1 MTPEQE
7 RKANDYANAL
17 LDRLTEAGS
26 DEDIVAIC
34 KETEKGV
41 MRLQEIGSPR
51 FHHIVNWVKYRR
63 LRFARQKEAAAR
75 EREKQNQA
83 QQDMFR

>member
-7 RKANDYANAL
+7 RKANEYANAL
-17 LDRLTEAGS
+17 LDRLTKAGS
-26 DEDIVAIC
+26 DGEIVAIC

-63 LRFARQKEAAAR
+63 LRFAQVRQQ
-75 EREKQNQA
+75 QNQA